1 MALGRQAEAPRE
13 AGLWRSP
20 GVRGGGADCC
30 PLLHW
35 VSPDSL
41 ALVPQ
46 LLMVALPPS
55 AVNAVLAQAPDPRG
69 MDGRPGGRTRG
80 VGPEASH
87 PAWGI
92 YSPGGGL

>member
-13 AGLWRSP
+13 AGLRRSP

-41 ALVPQ
+41 TLCP
-46 LLMVALPPS
+46 
-55 AVNAVLAQAPDPRG
+55 NF
-69 MDGRPGGRTRG
+69 
-80 VGPEASH
+80 
-87 PAWGI
+87 
-92 YSPGGGL
+92 

>member
-13 AGLWRSP
+13 ADLRRSP

-41 ALVPQ
+41 TLVPQ

-55 AVNAVLAQAPDPRG
+55 AVNTILAQAPDPRG
-69 MDGRPGGRTRG
+69 MDGRPGGRTRR
-80 VGPEASH
+80 VGPEANH

-92 YSPGGGL
+92 YPSRGGL